1 MGATLAVFIASVL
14 THNIVLVYILGLCPT
29 IGVSKNLNTAVGMGA
44 AVTLVI
50 TVTTLINWFV
60 YNFILV
66 PTGGQVISVLI
77 FMLTIAASVQLLE
90 MILEKYFSF
99 LYMAF
104 GVFLPL
110 ITVNCT
116 VLGAT
121 LFMVLREYTLGKA
134 LTYGFGSG
142 IGFLLAISL
151 VAGVNE
157 KLELVGDPPSGLR
170 GAGITMIV
178 LGILALGFMGF
189 GGMVEL

>member
-1 MGATLAVFIASVL
+1 MLNILAIFVAAAL

-50 TVTTLINWFV
+50 TLTTLVNWFV

-66 PTGGQVISVLI
+66 PTGGELISVLV
-77 FMLTIAASVQLLE
+77 FMLTIAATVQLLE
-90 MILEKYFSF
+90 MVLEKYFTL
-99 LYMAF
+99 LYTAF
-104 GVFLPL
+104 GVYLPL

-121 LFMVLREYTLGKA
+121 LFMVLREYDLGQS
-134 LTYGFGSG
+134 LFYGLGTG
-142 IGFLLAISL
+142 VGFLLAIAL
-151 VAGVNE
+151 VAGIRE
-157 KLELVGDPPSGLR
+157 KLELVADPPKGLR
-170 GAGITMIV
+170 GPALTMII

>member
-1 MGATLAVFIASVL
+1 MGAILAVIIAAIF

-29 IGVSKNLNTAVGMGA
+29 IGVSKNLDTAVGMGT

-50 TVTTLINWFV
+50 TITTVINWLV
-60 YNFILV
+60 YNLILV
-66 PTGGQVISVLI
+66 PAGAELVSILVY
-77 FMLTIAASVQLLE
+77 MLTIAATVQLLE
-90 MILEKYFSF
+90 MILEKYFSL

-104 GVFLPL
+104 GVYLPL

-121 LFMVLREYTLGKA
+121 LFMVLREFDLGKS
-134 LTYGFGSG
+134 LFYGFGTG
-142 IGFLLAISL
+142 LGFLLAITL
-151 VAGVNE
+151 VAGIRQ
-157 KLELVGDPPSGLR
+157 KLNLVGDPPKGLR
-170 GAGITMIV
+170 GAGLTMIV

>member
-121 LFMVLREYTLGKA
+121 LFMV
-134 LTYGFGSG
+134 
-142 IGFLLAISL
+142 
-151 VAGVNE
+151 
-157 KLELVGDPPSGLR
+157 
-170 GAGITMIV
+170 
-178 LGILALGFMGF
+178 
-189 GGMVEL
+189 